1 MKILRFASILA
12 CLAIAA
18 VPAFAG
24 PRVAAKIA
32 PADEYFGH
40 QKISPL
46 GIDNMIRDT
55 EMRENFNPALASRL
69 YGSLATAED
78 ALQDWARKYPQDGW
92 IPKRAYLLSHL
103 FWRMHSPEGDAAA
116 ERCRSVLFHYFSKN
130 RFAALAHRESA
141 TTYAPVA
148 AAPTPAPAPAAK

>member
-1 MKILRFASILA
+1 MRLLRFALFLA
-12 CLAIAA
+12 CMAIFGTA
-18 VPAFAG
+18 AFAG
-24 PRVAAKIA
+24 QRVA
-32 PADEYFGH
+32 PADEYFGR

-55 EMRENFNPALASRL
+55 EARENFNPALSSRL

-103 FWRMHSPEGDAAA
+103 FWRMHTPEADAAA
-116 ERCRSVLFHYFSKN
+116 ARCRNVLFRYFSKN
-130 RFAALAHRESA
+130 RYASLARHENQA
-141 TTYAPVA
+141 TYAPVA
-148 AAPTPAPAPAAK
+148 AVPTPAAAPAAK